1 LFILL
6 FVLHLRLLCLVAPV
20 CPTPLCTSPCLSLF
34 RYVQYIIVR
43 LYALSL
49 TPICTVVSA
58 SQQHTLCLCVVCHSD
73 VGYNP
78 TKPPS
83 DLVLLDPVME
93 THRLSRM
100 LTAVCPFRA
109 SVLWKFCAL
118 LLCAL
123 CIQLSALM
131 LCALSTLYA
140 CALLCALCSPA
151 LCSLLCAPGS
161 PSALRLCAQC
171 PGSCSLGLSALASG
185 TYSLWHTLLRPLPI
199 SLGLSICDLSA
210 PLFSVP
216 CSHVSPGWF
225 VLGRWPWTPCVVC
238 KHLIV

>member
-1 LFILL
+1 LPYAP
-6 FVLHLRLLCLVAPV
+6 LHIALSIIVSLC
-20 CPTPLCTSPCLSLF
+20 SG
-34 RYVQYIIVR
+34 IIVR

-58 SQQHTLCLCVVCHSD
+58 SQQHTLCLCVRFHSD

-109 SVLWKFCAL
+109 SVLWKLCAL

-131 LCALSTLYA
+131 LCALSPTLYSRL
-140 CALLCALCSPA
+140 LLCALCSPA

-199 SLGLSICDLSA
+199 SLGLSICAFQPHWL
-210 PLFSVP
+210 SVP